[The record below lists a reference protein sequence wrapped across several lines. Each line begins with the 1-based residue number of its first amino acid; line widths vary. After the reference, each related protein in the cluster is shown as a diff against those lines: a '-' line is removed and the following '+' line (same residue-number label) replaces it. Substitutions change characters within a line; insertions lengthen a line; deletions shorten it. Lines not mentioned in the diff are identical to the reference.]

1 MIDRAQVESF
11 LNFANKLAGAQEIAK
26 ALMQISDLEAEITTH
41 EARLASAVARE
52 QQFVADTERARIAER
67 QQHADNLQRMTDEA
81 KAAVDRQEARLV
93 EAHAAAARKQ
103 AEADAQHEQKVFHA
117 TNLLNQKMADLNG
130 LNADLADTDELVARR
145 RAELAEV
152 EAKLVSAREAI
163 ANLMRA

>member
-52 QQFVADTERARIAER
+52 QQFLADTERARIAER
-67 QQHADNLQRMTDEA
+67 QQHADNLLRMTQQAQATVDE
-81 KAAVDRQEARLV
+81 QEARLAG
-93 EAHAAAARKQ
+93 AHAAAARKQ
-103 AEADAQHEQKVFHA
+103 AEQEQAHARQVETLQSRISALRAEQLQHEH
-117 TNLLNQKMADLNG
+117 NLAE
-130 LNADLADTDELVARR
+130 TDELVAQRK
-145 RAELAEV
+145 AELAEV

-163 ANLMRA
+163 ANLMKA